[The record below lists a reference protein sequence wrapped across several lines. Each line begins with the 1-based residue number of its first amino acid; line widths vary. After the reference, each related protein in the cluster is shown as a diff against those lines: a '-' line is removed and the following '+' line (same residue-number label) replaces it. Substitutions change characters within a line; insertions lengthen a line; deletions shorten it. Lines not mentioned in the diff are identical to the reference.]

1 MYDVI
6 QKHFPELSSYFYLFY
21 GKPSE
26 LVYDVFSLKSSSGVK
41 QGDPLGPLLFCLA
54 IQESLIAINEK
65 YPSLKIV
72 GYMDDISLIG
82 PFDVVQKASN
92 EIAEQYEIIGLHLNP
107 KKCLLIGN
115 NFKEFKINNC
125 KIPFTNYSQEAF
137 RFLGCWL
144 KNVDEITRNL
154 NEIGAKLGTE
164 LQLISELEI
173 EKQKSFLS

>member
-1 MYDVI
+1 
-6 QKHFPELSSYFYLFY
+6 
-21 GKPSE
+21 
-26 LVYDVFSLKSSSGVK
+26 
-41 QGDPLGPLLFCLA
+41 
-54 IQESLIAINEK
+54 
-65 YPSLKIV
+65 
-72 GYMDDISLIG
+72 MDDISLIG

-115 NFKEFKINNC
+115 NFKAIKINNC

-144 KNVDEITRNL
+144 GNVDEITRNL
-154 NEIGAKLGTE
+154 NEISAKLGTE

-173 EKQKSFLS
+173 FFK